1 MNLSTEERATLTRA
15 RNRLHA
21 QSTRRRKKIVAEY
34 ARRRCDE
41 ILAEYAGAGDA
52 PTREMVV
59 AMLELDGD
67 GVTRRAILNKFLEL
81 LFNGASQPSGSA
93 DLAACGD
100 AFELRLPAAIHRARR
115 ARDARSGVEAL
126 AFEAAC
132 VRSFLDGL
140 RRGPSGAGPVSA
152 IDVEC
157 ALAEDAHASAV
168 GDVFAS
174 DFRYATRG
182 LVNAG
187 FPRELEVRGALRA
200 RFNVRARLSDLELSY
215 DAGAVAAAS
224 RTSAPPGAR
233 PRRGAAPRRRP
244 TTVFTAP
251 RRRRRRPRPSARPSS
266 SFCGDDLPFAM
277 RCVEDIF
284 SSNGLA
290 ANGDDAPPRPPAAEI
305 ALLQALWGGG
315 LPADGG

>member
-1 MNLSTEERATLTRA
+1 
-15 RNRLHA
+15 
-21 QSTRRRKKIVAEY
+21 
-34 ARRRCDE
+34 
-41 ILAEYAGAGDA
+41 
-52 PTREMVV
+52 MVV

-81 LFNGASQPSGSA
+81 LFNGASQPSGFA

-100 AFELRLPAAIHRARR
+100 AFELRLPAAIHRASAASHAPPGLDPGKASRGPR
-115 ARDARSGVEAL
+115 SRSGVEAL

-157 ALAEDAHASAV
+157 ALAEDARV
-168 GDVFAS
+168 GGVFAS

-215 DAGAVAAAS
+215 DAGAAARRRGPRRAAG
-224 RTSAPPGAR
+224 RARRRGARGSAPPADDGLH
-233 PRRGAAPRRRP
+233 GAAP
-244 TTVFTAP
+244 AP
-251 RRRRRRPRPSARPSS
+251 APAAALGAPKLFLLRH
-266 SFCGDDLPFAM
+266 DLPFAM